1 LEGTESASLVSKD
14 IMKTA
19 ISIKSVLATYIKSLR
34 FLDGLNNETRPDK
47 LRQKFSITNWVQ
59 DDNQKGFLFL
69 SSNAQQH
76 ASLRPLISMWL
87 AIASNAILGLKED
100 EDRRIWVI
108 MDEMPSLHKL
118 PELGSIIAEVRK
130 FGGCYLIGIQSYA
143 QLVKTYGKNA
153 AEEMFDLLNT
163 RFFFRAP
170 SEPMARISAKD

>member
-1 LEGTESASLVSKD
+1 QDDKPCTTERLLSLILTSELETLGTFLEGTESASLVSKD
-14 IMKTA
+14 IKKTA

-87 AIASNAILGLKED
+87 A
-100 EDRRIWVI
+100 
-108 MDEMPSLHKL
+108 
-118 PELGSIIAEVRK
+118 
-130 FGGCYLIGIQSYA
+130 
-143 QLVKTYGKNA
+143 
-153 AEEMFDLLNT
+153 
-163 RFFFRAP
+163 
-170 SEPMARISAKD
+170 